1 MSLNYKNNSIKSNLK
16 DIEEDLTS
24 NVINEESNKQITQK
38 YQVSL
43 EDHNNSPSINAPL
56 FSPSIED
63 LNSYVPQMTF
73 NLSQAQFLNVFK
85 NQNSTRQLQKQLVG
99 ISKQTIDKIINE
111 LSGLFSQ
118 VIRDK
123 NGNYFFSSLIKICSQ
138 EQRIKR

>member
-1 MSLNYKNNSIKSNLK
+1 M
-16 DIEEDLTS
+16 ED
-24 NVINEESNKQITQK
+24 N
-38 YQVSL
+38 
-43 EDHNNSPSINAPL
+43 NNSPSINVPL

-73 NLSQAQFLNVFK
+73 NLSQAQFLNIFK
-85 NQNSTRQLQKQLVG
+85 NLNSARQLQKQLVG
-99 ISKQTIDKIINE
+99 ISKKTIDEIINK

-118 VIRDK
+118 VIKDK